1 MLGEMQ
7 DKHLHSTVML
17 KELLALPCSFSA
29 RQRYCPSPWGVIST
43 ISSTDSSS
51 AVMVPTSSPSFSQVR
66 VGAGLPWVLQ
76 CKASVDPSSIVME
89 SFTTGSRGGSATFK
103 EKIIFVSL
111 PYPDLLSVS
120 SSFHSYN
127 TLPSSITIDSILVL
141 QLLWPFRVSR
151 SIKLIWQS
159 VIQRWLTYTS
169 SSYRA
174 TSSFIWSLVSGN
186 PLSLSKSSGKHLAIK
201 LLMLLYIYQLADSEN
216 VKSCCLFS
224 KN

>member
-76 CKASVDPSSIVME
+76 CKASVDPSSIVIE
-89 SFTTGSRGGSATFK
+89 SLTTGSRGGSATFK
-103 EKIIFVSL
+103 EKMISVSSL
-111 PYPDLLSVS
+111 PYPDFVSVS
-120 SSFHSYN
+120 SSLHSYN
-127 TLPSSITIDSILVL
+127 TLPSLITRDSILVL
-141 QLLWPFRVSR
+141 QLLWPFRVS
-151 SIKLIWQS
+151 
-159 VIQRWLTYTS
+159 
-169 SSYRA
+169 
-174 TSSFIWSLVSGN
+174 GN
-186 PLSLSKSSGKHLAIK
+186 
-201 LLMLLYIYQLADSEN
+201 E
-216 VKSCCLFS
+216 
-224 KN
+224 